1 MLAGHGLI
9 NCTMLSR
16 LVLLQFLGLL
26 GITHAFSQSC
36 RLATTSSGRG
46 ACPSRPSV
54 VGGVSRASPGA
65 EGMTA
70 EDVVAD
76 ARTSLDKAYLEVDM
90 RTKRVLKRVLT
101 SFRKHQVGA

>member
-1 MLAGHGLI
+1 
-9 NCTMLSR
+9 MLSR

-26 GITHAFSQSC
+26 GITHAFLQSC

-46 ACPSRPSV
+46 PRPSRPLV
-54 VGGVSRASPGA
+54 VGGVSRASVPGA

-76 ARTSLDKAYLEVDM
+76 ARKSLDKAYLEVDM